1 MKKTLAVLMMAAA
14 VAVSS
19 LTAFAEETDD
29 QNDKYTQEH
38 TPGQSVEVLLEEVDV
53 EASDLKVTNKL
64 TSGKDAV
71 ESVTIGKNEAG
82 KDALIL
88 KLKETYDT
96 KAVNIAG
103 DIQLRHKNT
112 NSVVKTYSFD
122 FTVQWKKASI
132 DADAELEIVLNND
145 APVYQFSSSNKNVT
159 FSFSDVEHISMSAWR
174 SRLP

>member
-19 LTAFAEETDD
+19 LTAFAEEADD

-71 ESVTIGKNEAG
+71 ESEAERN
-82 KDALIL
+82 LRYQSSEYCWRYST
-88 KLKETYDT
+88 ETQKY
-96 KAVNIAG
+96 
-103 DIQLRHKNT
+103 QLRCENLFFRFYCTMEK
-112 NSVVKTYSFD
+112 SF
-122 FTVQWKKASI
+122 
-132 DADAELEIVLNND
+132 
-145 APVYQFSSSNKNVT
+145 Y
-159 FSFSDVEHISMSAWR
+159 
-174 SRLP
+174 